1 MTLVMMVWIMRVMM
15 YMLVMFLMNNLV
27 MIMLMAMLQIA
38 VSPEEGMVMWT
49 MKLMFVLLMNNNVM
63 MP

>member
-49 MKLMFVLLMNNNVM
+49 MKLMFVLLMNNIVR

>member
-1 MTLVMMVWIMRVMM
+1 MMVWIMRVMM
-15 YMLVMFLMNNLV
+15 YMLAMFLMNNLV